1 MRTNR
6 LGGGGTRRTRCGARP
21 GVETWPRPFLKAQ
34 LAALALVAGSFILAS
49 AAQALPADEAR
60 QVSVA
65 PQGPLVDLTGDHA
78 LLGNTT
84 RGGLPFAR
92 HDLAILIL
100 GGAIVTVVAAGA
112 PFLLRP
118 RRGMAPAFVTAVTAS
133 EPILP
138 AGGIAPTA
146 HAPA

>member
-6 LGGGGTRRTRCGARP
+6 LGGGRIRRARWSARA
-21 GVETWPRPFLKAQ
+21 GLETWARPFLKAQ
-34 LAALALVAGSFILAS
+34 LAALALVAGSFVLAS

-65 PQGPLVDLTGDHA
+65 QQGPLVDFAGDHA
-78 LLGNTT
+78 LLGNTA

-92 HDLAILIL
+92 HDLAIMLV

-118 RRGMAPAFVTAVTAS
+118 RRDVAPAFVTAVTTS

-138 AGGIAPTA
+138 AGGLGAPA